1 MSRIRQLAGRLL
13 EDQRGMTLA
22 EEALFLVPITVA
34 GTIALTIMAIA
45 K

>member
-1 MSRIRQLAGRLL
+1 MSRIRRLIGRIS

-22 EEALFLVPITVA
+22 EQAMILIPITVA
-34 GTIALTIMAIA
+34 GAFAVTVMAIA